1 MEENLDEFDYMIIN
15 VEYLLNGS
23 LKLGVPIVTN
33 IDQGAFE
40 DKNPKYFAD
49 LQQGAY
55 IYFLLYG
62 DGKYLIGFSFGESNN
77 TFFGWQMLVSG
88 FNTDVKVRNCAW
100 QTEWSEWI
108 TL

>member
-1 MEENLDEFDYMIIN
+1 MLFSFLTIGWQ
-15 VEYLLNGS
+15 VTLGLSLNGS

-33 IDQGAFE
+33 IDLEAFE

-49 LQQGAY
+49 LHHGTN

-88 FNTDVKVRNCAW
+88 FNTDVKVRNCVWA
-100 QTEWSEWI
+100 TEWSAWR

>member
-1 MEENLDEFDYMIIN
+1 M
-15 VEYLLNGS
+15 
-23 LKLGVPIVTN
+23 KLGVPIVTN
-33 IDQGAFE
+33 IDQTAFE

-62 DGKYLIGFSFGESNN
+62 DGKYLIGFSLGESNN
-77 TFFGWQMLVSG
+77 TFFGWQMLFSG
-88 FNTDVKVRNCAW
+88 FNTDVKVRNCVW
-100 QTEWSEWI
+100 QTEWSEWR

>member
-1 MEENLDEFDYMIIN
+1 MTISWQVTLGFS
-15 VEYLLNGS
+15 LNGS

-33 IDQGAFE
+33 IVQTAFE

-49 LQQGAY
+49 LHHGAN
-55 IYFLLYG
+55 IYFLLYR
-62 DGKYLIGFSFGESNN
+62 DGKYLIGFSLGENNN

-88 FNTDVKVRNCAW
+88 FTTDVKIRNCVW
-100 QTEWSEWI
+100 QIEWSEWR

>member
-1 MEENLDEFDYMIIN
+1 MIYKLHYN
-15 VEYLLNGS
+15 VCSIFFLNGS

-33 IDQGAFE
+33 IDLAAFE

-49 LQQGAY
+49 LHHGTN

-100 QTEWSEWI
+100 ATEWSEWR

>member
-1 MEENLDEFDYMIIN
+1 MIIN
-15 VEYLLNGS
+15 VESCQNGS

-33 IDQGAFE
+33 IDLAAFE

-49 LQQGAY
+49 LHHGAY

-62 DGKYLIGFSFGESNN
+62 DGKYLIGFSLGENN
-77 TFFGWQMLVSG
+77 NVFFGWQMLVSG
-88 FNTDVKVRNCAW
+88 FTTDVKIRNCVW
-100 QTEWSEWI
+100 QTEWSEWR

>member
-1 MEENLDEFDYMIIN
+1 MIDASI
-15 VEYLLNGS
+15 VIESCQNGS

-33 IDQGAFE
+33 IDLEAFE

-88 FNTDVKVRNCAW
+88 FNIDVKVRNCVWA
-100 QTEWSEWI
+100 TE
-108 TL
+108 